1 MRCKENGIYYA
12 IIFESDLGEEQKFLF
27 DAPEEYRKDIIAMRE
42 KDGWKYVRT
51 LTTDKKSLW
60 LQQKLDHSFNL
71 RARYEKNLKNAQL
84 KLARGEYDTVSE
96 FRDEVIVINNRLTT
110 LYVRIIRLMKELLGE
125 HNIYPRKDY
134 LSSLGITLLDLKCP
148 DGRII

>member
-1 MRCKENGIYYA
+1 
-12 IIFESDLGEEQKFLF
+12 
-27 DAPEEYRKDIIAMRE
+27 MRE

-60 LQQKLDHSFNL
+60 LQQKVDHSFNL
-71 RARYEKNLKNAQL
+71 KARYEKNLKNAQL
-84 KLARGEYDTVSE
+84 KFARGEYDTVSE

-110 LYVRIIRLMKELLGE
+110 LYIRIIRLMKELLRE
-125 HNIYPRKDY
+125 HNIYTREDY